1 VVIFESDV
9 QLNQTTTWQM
19 NGIELFGDSV
29 AYDFPFDD
37 TYTVTQ
43 IVSNSCGSDTLVVD
57 VEVIKQVGFEDIDAL
72 KLNLYPNPANEQVM
86 ISTDKQAT
94 EGGLLQVYGSD
105 GKLIYQESLK
115 NSTTLVDVSNWSSGM
130 YEFTVQVEG
139 KVWRSKFVR

>member
-1 VVIFESDV
+1 
-9 QLNQTTTWQM
+9 
-19 NGIELFGDSV
+19 
-29 AYDFPFDD
+29 
-37 TYTVTQ
+37 
-43 IVSNSCGSDTLVVD
+43 
-57 VEVIKQVGFEDIDAL
+57 
-72 KLNLYPNPANEQVM
+72 M

-94 EGGLLQVYGSD
+94 VGGLLQVYGSD